1 MNKTVFIALMITAL
15 ASASV
20 FGQFTIKIPG
30 LNKKEGSKTENAS
43 QTGSGGQNR
52 QMVIDDAFT
61 FFDAEPLQEYSA
73 AARRQVGIGW
83 HLRPYL
89 RMFGTVPNRSGFNV
103 VVSKGG
109 RELVK
114 IRCEGATYRKN
125 EDPVPENRRVP
136 EDDYMLT
143 DWNGCE
149 DKRKIIKETGKLDV
163 KVYFFDGDT
172 DAEKL
177 LRTYRIDVR
186 EATRVRGL
194 ATAPVEDV
202 PHYYVQRHAETPAA
216 VLFVR
221 PRGYPNYYRIRGDS
235 DFISEVEIYFNI
247 SPKRQVDRM
256 PNGNIRCSVDG
267 NPIRFP
273 GPTPYSD
280 GVDVKS
286 MRHETA
292 IYTDRIAPQ
301 YKKANEYMD
310 EVSFSQYRIRLPLY
324 LKGEPGA
331 NRLGLRDFKGKW
343 ECSFRLNGEVVRTF
357 RWTIGRDG
365 NPVPHPEQQ
374 SGNVNLNYN
383 GFLIEAEVPPGG
395 HEYDYRLLPL
405 PGDGFFYGIAWQ
417 SPEGKAA
424 ASKIPTKGTPFH
436 IPSNRVK

>member
-1 MNKTVFIALMITAL
+1 M
-15 ASASV
+15 
-20 FGQFTIKIPG
+20 
-30 LNKKEGSKTENAS
+30 
-43 QTGSGGQNR
+43 
-52 QMVIDDAFT
+52 
-61 FFDAEPLQEYSA
+61 
-73 AARRQVGIGW
+73 
-83 HLRPYL
+83 
-89 RMFGTVPNRSGFNV
+89 
-103 VVSKGG
+103 
-109 RELVK
+109 
-114 IRCEGATYRKN
+114 YRKN

-163 KVYFFDGDT
+163 KVFFFDGDT

-202 PHYYVQRHAETPAA
+202 PHYYVQRHAGTPAA

-292 IYTDRIAPQ
+292 IYTDRIAP
-301 YKKANEYMD
+301 
-310 EVSFSQYRIRLPLY
+310 
-324 LKGEPGA
+324 
-331 NRLGLRDFKGKW
+331 
-343 ECSFRLNGEVVRTF
+343 
-357 RWTIGRDG
+357 
-365 NPVPHPEQQ
+365 
-374 SGNVNLNYN
+374 
-383 GFLIEAEVPPGG
+383 
-395 HEYDYRLLPL
+395 
-405 PGDGFFYGIAWQ
+405 
-417 SPEGKAA
+417 
-424 ASKIPTKGTPFH
+424 
-436 IPSNRVK
+436 